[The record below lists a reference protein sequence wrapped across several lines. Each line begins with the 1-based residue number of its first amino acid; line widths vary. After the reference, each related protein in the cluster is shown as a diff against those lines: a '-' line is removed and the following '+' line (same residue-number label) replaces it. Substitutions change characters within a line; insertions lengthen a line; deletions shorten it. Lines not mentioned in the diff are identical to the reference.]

1 VSPLE
6 TERRPGPGAER
17 RRQLRLQRRNQRL
30 QEIWR
35 VLVLVGASAGL
46 GWVLLGQGW
55 SLRSPSQV
63 EVVGSR
69 QVSRDQI
76 IQEARLRFPV
86 QLLNLQ
92 PRQLAAQLAAALPVE
107 NVQVTRLM
115 LPPRLR
121 IDLVDRKAVA
131 RAERHTGKGLEQGYV
146 DRLGNWMTSRQQSG
160 ANGTG
165 GAPLLLVSG
174 WQEHLRP
181 PLAQVL
187 GRSGQLGSTLVE
199 IQFEPNGNLWLITS
213 SLGKVRLGLPDGQL
227 GRRLEMLSHLSSQLS
242 SRVKGLKVQSIDL
255 SDPDHPELGLPPKP
269 RPGGPVG
276 SGPGV
281 D

>member
-1 VSPLE
+1 MSPVD
-6 TERRPGPGAER
+6 TERRQGPGAER
-17 RRQLRLQRRNQRL
+17 RRQLRQQRRSERL
-30 QEIWR
+30 REIWR

-55 SLRSPSQV
+55 TLRSPTQV

-69 QVSRDQI
+69 QVSPDQI
-76 IQEARLRFPV
+76 IQEARLRFPL

-92 PRQLAAQLAAALPVE
+92 PRQLADQLESTLPVE
-107 NVQVTRLM
+107 NVQVSRLM

-131 RAERHTGKGLEQGYV
+131 RAERRTGKGVEQGYV

-160 ANGTG
+160 ANGTT

-187 GRSGQLGSTLVE
+187 GRSGQLGSTLLE
-199 IQFEPNGNLWLITS
+199 IHFEPNGNLWLITS

-227 GRRLEMLSHLSSQLS
+227 GRRLDMLSHLSSHLAT
-242 SRVKGLKVQSIDL
+242 RVQGLKVQSIDL

-269 RPGGPVG
+269 RTAGPGGPG
-276 SGPGV
+276 SGV

>member
-1 VSPLE
+1 MTPVD

-17 RRQLRLQRRNQRL
+17 RRQLRLERRRQRL
-30 QEIWR
+30 REIWR
-35 VLVLVGASAGL
+35 VLVLMAASAGL

-55 SLRSPSQV
+55 TLRSPSQV

-76 IQEARLRFPV
+76 IQEARLRFPL
-86 QLLNLQ
+86 QLLSLQ
-92 PRQLAAQLAAALPVE
+92 PRQLAAELAAALPVE

-131 RAERHTGKGLEQGYV
+131 RAERRTAKGLEQGYV

-160 ANGTG
+160 ANGPG
-165 GAPLLLVSG
+165 AAPLLLVTG
-174 WQEHLRP
+174 WQEQLRP

-187 GRSGQLGSTLVE
+187 GRSGQLGSTLQE
-199 IQFEPNGNLWLITS
+199 IHFEPNGSLWLVTS

-227 GRRLEMLSHLSSQLS
+227 ARRLAMLTHLSSHLA
-242 SRVKGLKVQSIDL
+242 SRVQGLKVQSIDL

-269 RPGGPVG
+269 RAGGPGGPG
-276 SGPGV
+276 TGV

>member
-1 VSPLE
+1 M
-6 TERRPGPGAER
+6 
-17 RRQLRLQRRNQRL
+17 
-30 QEIWR
+30 
-35 VLVLVGASAGL
+35 LVLVGASAGL

-76 IQEARLRFPV
+76 IKEARLSFPV

-165 GAPLLLVSG
+165 GGPLLLVSG

-187 GRSGQLGSTLVE
+187 GRSEQLGSTLLE

-227 GRRLEMLSHLSSQLS
+227 GRRLDMLSHLSSQLS

-269 RPGGPVG
+269 RPGGSG
-276 SGPGV
+276 GPGMGV

>member
-1 VSPLE
+1 M
-6 TERRPGPGAER
+6 
-17 RRQLRLQRRNQRL
+17 
-30 QEIWR
+30 
-35 VLVLVGASAGL
+35 LVLVGASAGL

-55 SLRSPSQV
+55 SLRSPTQV

-107 NVQVTRLM
+107 NVRVTRLM

-131 RAERHTGKGLEQGYV
+131 RAERRTGQGLEQGYV
-146 DRLGNWMTSRQQSG
+146 DRLGNWMTRRQQSG
-160 ANGTG
+160 AYGSA

-187 GRSGQLGSTLVE
+187 GRSGQLGSNLQEVH
-199 IQFEPNGNLWLITS
+199 FEPNGNLWLTTS

-227 GRRLEMLSHLSSQLS
+227 GRRLDMLAHLSSHLAI
-242 SRVKGLKVQSIDL
+242 RVKGLKVQSIDL

-269 RPGGPVG
+269 KARPGGDP
-276 SGPGV
+276 GPGV

>member
-1 VSPLE
+1 
-6 TERRPGPGAER
+6 
-17 RRQLRLQRRNQRL
+17 
-30 QEIWR
+30 
-35 VLVLVGASAGL
+35 
-46 GWVLLGQGW
+46 
-55 SLRSPSQV
+55 
-63 EVVGSR
+63 
-69 QVSRDQI
+69 
-76 IQEARLRFPV
+76 
-86 QLLNLQ
+86 
-92 PRQLAAQLAAALPVE
+92 
-107 NVQVTRLM
+107 M

-131 RAERHTGKGLEQGYV
+131 RAERHTGKGLELGYV

-160 ANGTG
+160 ANGAG

-187 GRSGQLGSTLVE
+187 GRSEQLGSTLLEVH
-199 IQFEPNGNLWLITS
+199 FEPNGNLWLITS

-227 GRRLEMLSHLSSQLS
+227 GRRLDMLSHLSSHLA

-269 RPGGPVG
+269 RPGGQG
-276 SGPGV
+276 GPGTGV